1 MRAASMG
8 FGGVE
13 SRVRRE
19 KAVEGRAGRVGIAL
33 SKLGHGESEHRVGF
47 CLMPPCERALIEV
60 NGLVMTPETDAF
72 VRQCPK
78 IGDAR
83 QGLNR
88 ARELAVLT
96 RRIEAN

>member
-1 MRAASMG
+1 M
-8 FGGVE
+8 
-13 SRVRRE
+13 
-19 KAVEGRAGRVGIAL
+19 
-33 SKLGHGESEHRVGF
+33 H
-47 CLMPPCERALIEV
+47 PCERTLIEV